1 MSPII
6 WACPICGWDIDG
18 LTEEAAFWFNQAH
31 FGSFIAPQNP
41 AARYDDEG
49 YDKSDDDMFSFDG
62 HQPFE
67 NRRGFAFHNVCWT
80 LLKEAFWPKPIP
92 LGTTFQIFDSLTLV
106 IRVKKLDSG
115 YGYGVNSAEYFPWEI
130 NIESQEGD
138 FRRNDQDTK
147 NALHNRN
154 HILQAVQKVADL
166 IKANSQVA
174 VGSSVPPWN
183 VTPEPDD
190 GRWSRVAGSM
200 QTLEFLLYPL
210 PTACRELLNHKIVVS
225 DNILRVS
232 VSTVEVGDFSYISG
246 IVLTSPG
253 HTITIGYMGSAEKQQ
268 HRYFGFND
276 LTGFRI
282 AVGIGGIHAI
292 QCTGTHVIDWWLAG
306 LSRQRPHNKALD
318 GFRLISIGTSKSVV
332 TTVTRVLSA

>member
-1 MSPII
+1 
-6 WACPICGWDIDG
+6 
-18 LTEEAAFWFNQAH
+18 
-31 FGSFIAPQNP
+31 
-41 AARYDDEG
+41 
-49 YDKSDDDMFSFDG
+49 MFSFDR

-67 NRRGFAFHNVCWT
+67 NRREFAFHNVCWA
-80 LLKEAFWPKPIP
+80 LLEEAFWPKPIP

-106 IRVKKLDSG
+106 IGVKKLDWG

-130 NIESQEGD
+130 NIESQEGGPPPFHYHPISTD

-154 HILQAVQKVADL
+154 HILQAVQKIADL

-183 VTPEPDD
+183 ATPEPDD
-190 GRWSRVAGSM
+190 GRWSMVAGSM
-200 QTLEFLLYPL
+200 QTLEFLLDPL
-210 PTACRELLNHKIVVS
+210 PTACRELLNHRIVVS

-232 VSTVEVGDFSYISG
+232 VSTVEVGDFSYIYG
-246 IVLTSPG
+246 IALTSPG
-253 HTITIGYMGSAEKQQ
+253 HTITIGYMGPAEKQQ
-268 HRYFGFND
+268 HTYFGFND

-292 QCTGTHVIDWWLAG
+292 QCTGTLVIDWWLAG
-306 LSRQRPHNKALD
+306 LP
-318 GFRLISIGTSKSVV
+318 
-332 TTVTRVLSA
+332 

>member
-1 MSPII
+1 
-6 WACPICGWDIDG
+6 
-18 LTEEAAFWFNQAH
+18 
-31 FGSFIAPQNP
+31 
-41 AARYDDEG
+41 
-49 YDKSDDDMFSFDG
+49 MFSFDR

-80 LLKEAFWPKPIP
+80 LLEEAFWPKPIP

-106 IRVKKLDSG
+106 IRVKKLDWG

-130 NIESQEGD
+130 NIESQEGGPPPFHYHPINTD

-147 NALHNRN
+147 NALHSRN

-183 VTPEPDD
+183 ATPAPDD
-190 GRWSRVAGSM
+190 GRWSMVAGSM
-200 QTLEFLLYPL
+200 QTLDFLLYPL
-210 PTACRELLNHKIVVS
+210 PTACRELLNHRIVVS
-225 DNILRVS
+225 DYILRVS

-246 IVLTSPG
+246 IALTSPG
-253 HTITIGYMGSAEKQQ
+253 HTITIGYMGPAEKQQ
-268 HRYFGFND
+268 HTYFGFND

-282 AVGIGGIHAI
+282 AVGRGGIHAI
-292 QCTGTHVIDWWLAG
+292 QCTGTLVIDWWLAG

-318 GFRLISIGTSKSVV
+318 VIISNEGGQIRL
-332 TTVTRVLSA
+332 